1 MSSIP
6 ASVPAFASAG
16 SASKGEPNQE
26 PRLVVRDLSV
36 AIDGR
41 TVLANVNL
49 TLRAGEVTALAGAS
63 GGGKTTLLRVIAGL
77 VGDRKR
83 VRVSGSVLFEGREL
97 VGLTER
103 QLRPIRGSGIGWI
116 MQDAGGAF
124 CPVRRYGDQILE
136 AARAHED
143 VNGPIDPKDFR
154 ERALALFAELDLKDP
169 ERVWAS
175 RPFELS
181 GGMNQRAAVAA
192 ALLSEPAV
200 LLADEPTSALD
211 AASRK
216 SVREAL
222 FAYARKRGGALL
234 AVSHDIGSVVR
245 PADLV
250 VILNAG
256 RVDAEGTPEAV
267 FGPEGSAYAR
277 ELDAALFRLE
287 RSECVQN
294 ALE

>member
-1 MSSIP
+1 MSSSP
-6 ASVPAFASAG
+6 ASLSAG
-16 SASKGEPNQE
+16 E
-26 PRLVVRDLSV
+26 PRLKVRDLSV
-36 AIDGR
+36 EIDGR

-63 GGGKTTLLRVIAGL
+63 GGGKTTLLRAIAGL
-77 VGDRKR
+77 LGDRSR
-83 VRVSGSVLFEGREL
+83 VRGSVLFDGREL
-97 VGLTER
+97 LGLSER
-103 QLRPIRGSGIGWI
+103 HLRPIRGAGIGWI
-116 MQDAGGAF
+116 MQDASGAY

-136 AARAHED
+136 AARVHED
-143 VNGPIDPKDFR
+143 VHGPIDPKDFR
-154 ERALALFAELDLKDP
+154 DRALALFAELGLKDP

-211 AASRK
+211 AASRRN
-216 SVREAL
+216 VREAL

-234 AVSHDIGSVVR
+234 AVSHDIAGIVR
-245 PADLV
+245 PADRV
-250 VILNAG
+250 VILNSG
-256 RVDAEGTPEAV
+256 RVDAEGTPDAV
-267 FGPEGSAYAR
+267 FGPDGSACAR

-287 RSECVQN
+287 RSERT
-294 ALE
+294 

>member
-1 MSSIP
+1 MSSISALAP
-6 ASVPAFASAG
+6 AGAV
-16 SASKGEPNQE
+16 SKGGPHSESRSE
-26 PRLVVRDLSV
+26 PRLEVRDLSV

-63 GGGKTTLLRVIAGL
+63 GGGKTTLLRAIAGL
-77 VGDRKR
+77 VGDRSR

-97 VGLTER
+97 AGLTER
-103 QLRPIRGSGIGWI
+103 QLRPIRGAGIGWI
-116 MQDAGGAF
+116 MQDASGAY

-143 VNGPIDPKDFR
+143 VHGPIDPKDFR
-154 ERALALFAELDLKDP
+154 DRALALFAELGLKDP

-211 AASRK
+211 AASRR

-234 AVSHDIGSVVR
+234 AVSHDIAGIVR
-245 PADLV
+245 PADRV
-250 VILNAG
+250 VILNSG

-267 FGPEGSAYAR
+267 FGTEGSAYAR

-287 RSECVQN
+287 SSERP
-294 ALE
+294 